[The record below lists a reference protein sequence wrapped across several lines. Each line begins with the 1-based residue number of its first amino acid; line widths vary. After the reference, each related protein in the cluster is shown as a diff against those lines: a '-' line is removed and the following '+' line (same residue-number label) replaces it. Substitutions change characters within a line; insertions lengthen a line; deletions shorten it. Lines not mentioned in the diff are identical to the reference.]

1 MLLASENGVL
11 IEKINLI
18 HMKKVAFVILS
29 LLSVQFAS
37 AQNFDLSIL
46 DKAMGLIN
54 KGDNAQGGGLLNDAI
69 AGITKEVG
77 GSKTSFTPKITSQL
91 GSLGT
96 LASGLSSGGGN
107 TTGLSKI
114 INTIKTLVAANRLKN
129 MLGGSSSLLG
139 KGKAVGE
146 NTNLLSKSLGLLG
159 GSSPQLSQ
167 ATDLLSAVSK
177 NSSKLDGSSVVAK
190 GAEKLIK
197 DNLGSS
203 LGIIEKLF

>member
-1 MLLASENGVL
+1 MLLASDNRVL

-54 KGDNAQGGGLLNDAI
+54 KGDNAQGGSLLNSAI
-69 AGITKEVG
+69 AGITKEVS
-77 GSKTSFTPKITSQL
+77 GSKTSFAPKITSQL
-91 GSLGT
+91 GSLST

-114 INTIKTLVAANRLKN
+114 VNTIKTLVAANRLKN
-129 MLGGSSSLLG
+129 MLGGGSSLLG

-146 NTNLLSKSLGLLG
+146 NTSLLSKGLGLLG